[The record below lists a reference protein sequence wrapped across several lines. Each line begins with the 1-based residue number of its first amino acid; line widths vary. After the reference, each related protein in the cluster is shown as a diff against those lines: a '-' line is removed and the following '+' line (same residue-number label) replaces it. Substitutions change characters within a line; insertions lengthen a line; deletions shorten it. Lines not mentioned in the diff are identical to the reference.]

1 MSPSL
6 SISSSDAAR
15 YLGLVLLAALIVVS
29 GIAGISLIGIEQGL
43 VTWKEAKLL
52 RHQLDKIEAA
62 PRVDVL
68 LVGDSTLGN
77 AIDAQAWSRESG
89 KTVLSPPLTGDYGY
103 GGTLN
108 MLRRVLR
115 RHRPELVVVFQTPD
129 MMRRKLTYDG
139 LMYTAETLAD
149 IRGIPPWRLLGP
161 LASWQI
167 PISMLVNGLS
177 QGDPDGLRL
186 AGDYVPQQADPAR
199 ARANVRRDARLLTPA
214 MVHPQRAVFLD
225 EIGALCA
232 RERLSCLYAH
242 GPYVEPECR
251 AIGPYLQ
258 KVDALIRKS
267 GLTVVPGTPVCM
279 PLADVGD
286 SADHV
291 APPLKQRYSELY
303 RALIETALSFRASP
317 EPAPAPRAPAG
328 LARDEHPDSARRLHQ
343 PPLSAAAAP
352 RPGSQSWPGT

>member
-1 MSPSL
+1 MSPSS
-6 SISSSDAAR
+6 SISSSEAAR
-15 YLGLVLLAALIVVS
+15 YLGLVLVAAIIVVS

-77 AIDAQAWSRESG
+77 AIDAQTWSRESG
-89 KTVLSPPLTGDYGY
+89 KTVLSLPLTGDYGY

-129 MMRRKLTYDG
+129 MMRRKVTYDG

-161 LASWQI
+161 LASWDI
-167 PISMLVNGLS
+167 PISMLVNGLAPA
-177 QGDPDGLRL
+177 GPDGALL
-186 AGDYVPQQADPAR
+186 AGDYVPQQTDPAK
-199 ARANVRRDARLLTPA
+199 AKVNARRDARLLTPA
-214 MVHPQRAVFLD
+214 MVHPQRTVFLD
-225 EIGALCA
+225 QIGALCA

-242 GPYVEPECR
+242 GPYVEPECS
-251 AIGPYLQ
+251 AIGPYLD

-267 GLTVVPGTPVCM
+267 GLIVVPGTPVCM
-279 PLADVGD
+279 PLADAGD

-303 RALIETALSFRASP
+303 RALIDTALTSRASP
-317 EPAPAPRAPAG
+317 GPASGPTA
-328 LARDEHPDSARRLHQ
+328 SAD
-343 PPLSAAAAP
+343 
-352 RPGSQSWPGT
+352 